1 MTFRYINNWITQ
13 LVEPLPAG
21 WDSLPVPQDR
31 LNQLMSLK
39 PGEEFR
45 ITVTQSANPLAQSA
59 FEVLSVTKTGD
70 GRLVLAR
77 GQEGTDDRIWPAGSV
92 VFAGVTAGMLQSIV
106 SALSSVATATGETLV
121 LSAATSR
128 AWLCNLVADTTVA
141 IDTAEVGQRLDVVT
155 VQDQVGGHKVTW
167 PGSVMWSGSTELGPA
182 AGQAS
187 KAELLSLGANQW
199 LGSMLVYDPPSVQ
212 QLPALYAA
220 AWLAPDRLSLNI
232 ALFNSDGQQV
242 SSTNITEE
250 NWNTSRFGMAVS
262 ADGGYIAL
270 NLYDRGQGADTWLF
284 NTADWSSININ
295 APIASFGP
303 CRVPFVIHDD
313 ALYGV
318 SAHGTFPGFT
328 CYRVMLASGVR
339 TDLFEVPGEVQS
351 ISARSGEVTC
361 TSNNAMGYSGTPRP
375 ATWTFDLG
383 TMALAATQ
391 FPLPAG
397 AELSTSTP
405 SPDGAGGAYSPDG
418 ERYGLFTKLYYPAED
433 VSRSSIIIYN
443 ARTRAIQMSV
453 DVPGTPQAWWHNPFW
468 SPNGK
473 WFGVLLNDGGLSAV
487 LQLSTQEVTVTPGPG
502 VGGEEFASTAI
513 LTNTGELIFGVNT
526 FRAVKGETPVV
537 PMLNVPAGYHLL
549 LASN

>member
-1 MTFRYINNWITQ
+1 MSFRYINNWITQ

-31 LNQLMSLK
+31 LNQLMGLK

-45 ITVTQSANPLAQSA
+45 ITVTQSANPLAQAA
-59 FEVLSVTKTGD
+59 FEVLSVTKTSD

-92 VFAGVTAGMLQSIV
+92 VFAGVTAGMLQAIV
-106 SALSSVATATGETLV
+106 SALSSAATATGETLA

-128 AWLCNLVADTTVA
+128 AWLCNLVADATIA

-155 VQDQVGGHKVTW
+155 VQDQAGGHKVTW
-167 PGSVMWSGSTELGPA
+167 PGGVMWSGSKALGLA

-199 LGSMLVYDPPSVQ
+199 LGSMLVYDPPSAQ
-212 QLPALYAA
+212 QLPALYAV
-220 AWLAPDRLSLNI
+220 AWMSPSILTVNVGLFGGDG
-232 ALFNSDGQQV
+232 ALI
-242 SSTNITEE
+242 SSTSFAEE
-250 NWNTSRFGMAVS
+250 SWNQSIFGLAVS
-262 ADGGYIAL
+262 ADGGYIAMAL
-270 NLYDRGQGADTWLF
+270 RDRSLGADTWLF

-303 CRVPFVIHDD
+303 CRVPFVIHGD

-318 SAHGTFPGFT
+318 SARGTFPGFT
-328 CYRVMLASGVR
+328 CYRVMLATGVR
-339 TDLFEVPGEVQS
+339 TDLFEVPGEVQA
-351 ISARSGEVTC
+351 ISVRDGEVTC

-375 ATWTFDLG
+375 TAWTFDLD
-383 TMALAATQ
+383 TLALAATQ
-391 FPLPAG
+391 FPLPVG

-405 SPDGAGGAYSPDG
+405 SPDGAGGAYSADG
-418 ERYGLFTKLYYPAED
+418 EMYGLFTKLYYPAEG

-443 ARTRAIQMSV
+443 ARTRAIQVSV
-453 DVPGTPQAWWHNPFW
+453 DVPGSPQAWWHNPVW
-468 SPNGK
+468 SPDGK
-473 WFGVLLNDGGLSAV
+473 WFGVLLNEGGLSAV
-487 LQLSTQEVTVTPGPG
+487 LQLATQELIVAQVPEAGSAPIQ
-502 VGGEEFASTAI
+502 SSAI
-513 LTNTGELIFGVNT
+513 LTNTGELIFGVDT
-526 FRAVKGETPVV
+526 FRAVKGESSVA
-537 PMLNVPAGYHLL
+537 PMLNVPDGYHLL